1 MVAAAA
7 LSLGL
12 PCAAAVACWGCSE
25 SGDCDGDADRA
36 TAGAPAGGG
45 SSGAQVGAGG
55 SLRRRVTVRPGPQV
69 AAVRRQRWEQS
80 IQAAQQ
86 RELDYIVEARDFF
99 GSAEQAAPSADD
111 APAAGQLDGALER
124 RVKTFGVPSPR
135 APLSIAVADRSPR
148 SAATTGAGPAR
159 EWCSAALQRFVFGCA
174 MHGRLG
180 RGSPAHALP
189 PELVRE
195 ICELVLGK
203 EVLLVCGG
211 VGCRE
216 KGRSTEPATGP
227 SPAECEPRIAVQ
239 QGDDSGAVHS
249 WDTATEGSG
258 QAADASASQPQGGSG
273 AGELEALCSAEVL
286 ALGSGGVGGQWEAIA
301 PMVQR
306 RSAPAVCVTASGE
319 VMAAGG
325 YCVRSNRVLT
335 SVELFNPAV
344 GRWYESETPL
354 PAPRAGALALAGAD
368 GSVLICGGVG
378 EAVQEC
384 LSSTVVL
391 PPNGEKWLERAP
403 MRTAR
408 ADHAGV
414 VLPDGRALVVGG
426 FGGVLD
432 PVSGFASARYGGAS
446 RSVEMYCPV
455 RDEWTL
461 LPEMLEARQGAG
473 AALLPLPFALPMQ
486 GEAWG
491 EAGPSAARSAP
502 PMAGHLSWVVVAGG
516 HGLGPVIGG
525 GRGGCLRTVEGVST
539 VALAAAGEQHR
550 QTTTAAA
557 ALASEPQLALAP
569 ETSDG
574 AGEAAADDEEPED
587 EEEAEADQ
595 AVQQLL
601 VRAGVLPFVSLA
613 WRPLPNLLR
622 ARRDSRL
629 CYAPRHHRLIIA
641 GGQDGGGGLLRSVES
656 LCPATVHGW
665 RAGWSP
671 FGSDIGTP
679 RREFGMVVVE
689 L

>member
-1 MVAAAA
+1 
-7 LSLGL
+7 
-12 PCAAAVACWGCSE
+12 
-25 SGDCDGDADRA
+25 
-36 TAGAPAGGG
+36 
-45 SSGAQVGAGG
+45 
-55 SLRRRVTVRPGPQV
+55 
-69 AAVRRQRWEQS
+69 
-80 IQAAQQ
+80 
-86 RELDYIVEARDFF
+86 
-99 GSAEQAAPSADD
+99 
-111 APAAGQLDGALER
+111 
-124 RVKTFGVPSPR
+124 
-135 APLSIAVADRSPR
+135 
-148 SAATTGAGPAR
+148 
-159 EWCSAALQRFVFGCA
+159 
-174 MHGRLG
+174 
-180 RGSPAHALP
+180 
-189 PELVRE
+189 
-195 ICELVLGK
+195 
-203 EVLLVCGG
+203 
-211 VGCRE
+211 
-216 KGRSTEPATGP
+216 
-227 SPAECEPRIAVQ
+227 
-239 QGDDSGAVHS
+239 
-249 WDTATEGSG
+249 
-258 QAADASASQPQGGSG
+258 
-273 AGELEALCSAEVL
+273 
-286 ALGSGGVGGQWEAIA
+286 
-301 PMVQR
+301 
-306 RSAPAVCVTASGE
+306 
-319 VMAAGG
+319 
-325 YCVRSNRVLT
+325 
-335 SVELFNPAV
+335 
-344 GRWYESETPL
+344 
-354 PAPRAGALALAGAD
+354 
-368 GSVLICGGVG
+368 
-378 EAVQEC
+378 
-384 LSSTVVL
+384 
-391 PPNGEKWLERAP
+391 
-403 MRTAR
+403 
-408 ADHAGV
+408 
-414 VLPDGRALVVGG
+414 
-426 FGGVLD
+426 
-432 PVSGFASARYGGAS
+432 
-446 RSVEMYCPV
+446 MYCPV

-569 ETSDG
+569 ETNDG
-574 AGEAAADDEEPED
+574 AGEAAADDEETED